1 MVSKVS
7 NLQLLCLGHLSPHPL
22 QARAAWI
29 PRVLLQQHDAKVYH
43 QLYPSHWDCE
53 DAEAI
58 FPVQISLCI
67 DAAIIFLSSS
77 ISGGTQH
84 NQIDPYDSGNNSL
97 VILNF
102 VRPIFTPKLLPKSG
116 DDNLICQRL
125 FHLFGSFAFIA
136 IRNSNSFTGKCG
148 VHKAHWQASEKLNL
162 PTDLKSRA
170 D

>member
-116 DDNLICQRL
+116 DANLSCQRL